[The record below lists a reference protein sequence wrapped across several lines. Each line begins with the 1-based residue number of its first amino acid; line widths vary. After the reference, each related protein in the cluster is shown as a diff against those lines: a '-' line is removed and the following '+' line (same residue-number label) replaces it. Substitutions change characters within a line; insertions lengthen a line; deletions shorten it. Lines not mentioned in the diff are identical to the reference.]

1 MNPSDALAR
10 LAALLHEAGDLV
22 ASLAH
27 AEPSAPSERMLDQRE
42 TATRLGLTEQRI
54 GELARQGIL
63 KGRKVGRYWRF
74 PSEALTHFAH
84 STEPVPT
91 APRGRIA
98 PPVPVKPLAAASRKL
113 RRLRRGAA

>member
-1 MNPSDALAR
+1 MDTLTR

-27 AEPSAPSERMLDQRE
+27 AEPSAPGERLLTQRDAAE
-42 TATRLGLTEQRI
+42 RLHLSHQRV

-74 PSEALTHFAH
+74 PVEALAAFAH
-84 STEPVPT
+84 ATEPVPT

-98 PPVPVKPLAAASRKL
+98 PPVKPLAAASRKL
-113 RRLRRGAA
+113 RRLRRGA